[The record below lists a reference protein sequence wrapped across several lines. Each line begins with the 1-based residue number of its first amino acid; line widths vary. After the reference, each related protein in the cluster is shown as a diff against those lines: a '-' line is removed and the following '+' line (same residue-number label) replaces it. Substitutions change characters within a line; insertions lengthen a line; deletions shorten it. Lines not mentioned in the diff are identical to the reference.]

1 MIKTLEQL
9 PDAAGMSPKILTF
22 IAILW
27 PSFLTAGL
35 ATVLFFT
42 VFDPEVILLDTVFAN
57 ASRLGTYTTGF
68 FSFWLLTASSCT
80 LTCYFQKPCAVVS
93 SEKKSAANNS

>member
-1 MIKTLEQL
+1 MINSLEQT
-9 PDAAGMSPKILTF
+9 PGIQDTPPKILQF

-42 VFDPEVILLDTVFAN
+42 VFDPEIILLDTVFAN
-57 ASRLGTYTTGF
+57 ASRLGAYTAGF
-68 FSFWLLTASSCT
+68 FSFWILTASSCT
-80 LTCYFQKPCAVVS
+80 LTCYFQKPCAVVNT
-93 SEKKSAANNS
+93 EKGSADNNS